1 MSLSRN
7 GQSFHQDGRRAKSG
21 HAHGSGQLTVVR
33 NTGNILQQL
42 VEITGHG
49 ERFYRHGLHAV
60 FDQEAGALQ
69 GEIAGKIGVPPFAV
83 KKTLDLARQYTM
95 KQLADMARLSLETE
109 YQVKSGQLMDVGSL
123 ERVMLEILSM
133 REGHHG

>member
-1 MSLSRN
+1 LMLLSLL
-7 GQSFHQDGRRAKSG
+7 GRQCRQLRYAKAMAS
-21 HAHGSGQLTVVR
+21 Q
-33 NTGNILQQL
+33 
-42 VEITGHG
+42 
-49 ERFYRHGLHAV
+49 
-60 FDQEAGALQ
+60 GAQQ

-95 KQLADMARLSLETE
+95 KQLADMARLCLETE

>member
-1 MSLSRN
+1 
-7 GQSFHQDGRRAKSG
+7 
-21 HAHGSGQLTVVR
+21 
-33 NTGNILQQL
+33 
-42 VEITGHG
+42 
-49 ERFYRHGLHAV
+49 
-60 FDQEAGALQ
+60 
-69 GEIAGKIGVPPFAV
+69 V

-95 KQLADMARLSLETE
+95 KQLADMARLCLETE